1 MRGGTFGERSQS
13 VGTHVLHGD
22 PLSAL
27 ALPDG
32 EELAEQLDSVWAIV
46 VEVIGVLDRP
56 PVLEPVKYRFGL
68 FLVDESINVR
78 RRSEADAPVR
88 VASETQTES
97 SRHAPHTL
105 PSTVNVVKPLCRRD
119 HSSGPVR
126 DRPPRCARFHL
137 ATSDKIR
144 TKSVEQDPICRT
156 RRAV

>member
-1 MRGGTFGERSQS
+1 M
-13 VGTHVLHGD
+13 GTHVLHGD
-22 PLSAL
+22 PLSTL

-32 EELAEQLDSVWAIV
+32 EELAEQFDSVWAIV
-46 VEVIGVLDRP
+46 VEVVNELNRP
-56 PVLEPVKYRFGL
+56 PVLEPVKYRFGVL
-68 FLVDESINVR
+68 LVDGSINIR

-137 ATSDKIR
+137 VLFRKGQRTQAVEGANDLSYTSSLIR
-144 TKSVEQDPICRT
+144 HRSERT
-156 RRAV
+156 